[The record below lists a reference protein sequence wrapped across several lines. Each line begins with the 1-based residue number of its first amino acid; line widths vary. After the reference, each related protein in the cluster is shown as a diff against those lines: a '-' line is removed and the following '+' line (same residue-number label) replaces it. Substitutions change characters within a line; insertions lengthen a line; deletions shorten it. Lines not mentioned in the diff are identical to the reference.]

1 MVTTTVATTTAMV
14 TTATTEPSALS
25 TIINE
30 AMGARHLASISF
42 PFDPVP
48 ASRPR
53 VTRWGVYYSKT
64 YTSWRKLAEKHLK
77 PGSLHL
83 QATERLLVVISAVSK
98 RAKTSKLVIPRGDLD
113 NTAKGPM
120 DVVTKATGWW
130 HDDNQITTL
139 LTCKRFA
146 ARDEQPRTDIEI
158 YLLP

>member
-1 MVTTTVATTTAMV
+1 MVMATKAATRVM
-14 TTATTEPSALS
+14 TTATTKPSALE

-30 AMGARHLASISF
+30 AKEARLVASFDF

-64 YTSWRKLAEKHLK
+64 YTAWRKLAEKHLK
-77 PGSLHL
+77 PGN
-83 QATERLLVVISAVSK
+83 TGIGPTDRLLVVTITVSK
-98 RAKTSKLVIPRGDLD
+98 RAKTSKLVFPRGDLD
-113 NTAKGPM
+113 NTVKGPM

-139 LTCKRFA
+139 LTTKRFA
-146 ARDEQPRTDIEI
+146 APNEQPRTEIEI
-158 YLLP
+158 YRLP